1 MVCQPSPC
9 ESGRGQQHPHQPNS
23 AGGTNSRTASR
34 CAHRTRPIR
43 TSSLRAICC
52 PACYERRH
60 CESCDTSLATIA
72 HRRYSQTSFRNS
84 HSPSPLL
91 TEVIYEEELVCIVA
105 ADAPYQRQLTL
116 KRYLAAEHIG
126 VDVVEGLQHIPEKRL
141 AAHGHRRRT
150 VITLPYFGAAT
161 LHPRN
166 QTDSYR
172 TTAIRSAGGGKSQNQ
187 SAEGAERNN
196 RLQVSDDLASASQY
210 GCRA

>member
-91 TEVIYEEELVCIVA
+91 TEVIYEKELVCIVA

-116 KRYLAAEHIG
+116 KQYLAAEHIG
-126 VDVVEGLQHIPEKRL
+126 VDVVEGSQHIPEKRL

-150 VITLPYFGAAT
+150 RETGSCRNRHRLATWSQIQVPGMNRGDVKPRGEPILTRLPLRY
-161 LHPRN
+161 
-166 QTDSYR
+166 
-172 TTAIRSAGGGKSQNQ
+172 Q
-187 SAEGAERNN
+187 S
-196 RLQVSDDLASASQY
+196 
-210 GCRA
+210 